1 MTTNIGQ
8 SAPVFWPGE
17 PRSLTE
23 KPRRPQYT
31 ELQRVRHLAKRPCMH
46 RRKILLACG
55 SSDPMRVEREGGA
68 AGRLVG
74 TLVAPSVQ
82 GHSLPP
88 CRSYGPI
95 RVFFQASCMWQS
107 EGLSGQSF
115 SVALPI
121 QALRGFPCLGS
132 FSVDQTVRH
141 LKQHPG
147 WGPAL

>member
-1 MTTNIGQ
+1 MTTNTGQ
-8 SAPVFWPGE
+8 YAPVFWPGE

-23 KPRRPQYT
+23 KPGRPQPT
-31 ELQRVRHLAKRPCMH
+31 GLQSQTLPKRPCMH
-46 RRKILLACG
+46 RHKILLACG
-55 SSDPMRVEREGGA
+55 SSDPMRVEHEGGT
-68 AGRLVG
+68 AGWLVG

-82 GHSLPP
+82 GHGLPP

-95 RVFFQASCMWQS
+95 RVFFQASCLWRS
-107 EGLSGQSF
+107 EALSHQSF

-132 FSVDQTVRH
+132 FSVDWRVRH
-141 LKQHPG
+141 LKGHPG